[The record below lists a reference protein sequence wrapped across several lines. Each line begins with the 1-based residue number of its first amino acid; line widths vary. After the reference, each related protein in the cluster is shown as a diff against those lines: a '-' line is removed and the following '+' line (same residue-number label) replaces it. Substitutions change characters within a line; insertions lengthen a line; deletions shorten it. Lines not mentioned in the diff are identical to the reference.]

1 MLKADPKTIDGSERV
16 PRLPRLLVIDDDEA
30 IRKLLRYRLKDCYDI
45 VDTGSPEDAIAFAL
59 EHRPDVILLD
69 LAMPKYSG
77 IEVCGA
83 LGSLSF
89 TQKIPIVIVSGAPS
103 DRYKEICENIGAKA
117 YFQKP
122 VDIPA
127 LKKTL
132 AQLIAARRSVAH
144 AEAHADPRVK
154 LRIALTLR
162 GTDSHGE
169 RFDAAVITENVSAH
183 DFLAPCRL
191 PLAPGA
197 QVEIFLTRNPQKAVG
212 CARVTHVD
220 APGTPN
226 QRCDFHFLED
236 PTDWIVR

>member
-1 MLKADPKTIDGSERV
+1 MIMLKADPKTIEGSK
-16 PRLPRLLVIDDDEA
+16 PASRLPRLLLIDDDES
-30 IRKLLRYRLKDCYDI
+30 IRKLLRYRLKDSYDI
-45 VDTGSPEDAIAFAL
+45 IDTGSPEDAIAFAL
-59 EHRPDVILLD
+59 EHRPDAILLD

-89 TQKIPIVIVSGAPS
+89 TQKIPIIIVSGASS

-132 AQLIAARRSVAH
+132 AQLIEARRS
-144 AEAHADPRVK
+144 EAHADPRVK

-169 RFDAAVITENVSAH
+169 PFDAAVITENVSAR
-183 DFLAPCRL
+183 DFLAPCCI
-191 PLAPGA
+191 PLAQGA
-197 QVEIFLTRNPQKAVG
+197 QVEIFLTRNPRNALG
-212 CARVTHVD
+212 SARVTRVE
-220 APGTPN
+220 APGSPG
-226 QRCDFHFLED
+226 QRCDFHFLEK